1 MSEGLQYKTL
11 KGQRVT
17 MMGLGSHG
25 GGEATARWLVEQ
37 GAEVTITDKRSHLE
51 LAPAIKR
58 LQELPLHYQL
68 GSHDPRH
75 FSECD
80 MVVKNP
86 AVPRSHPLLTP
97 ALCIESDI
105 SLFLAR
111 SPAPTVAITGTKGKS
126 TTAAALAYA
135 LQQMGRSV
143 HLGGNIGRSP
153 LSFLGAVQK
162 NDVVVLE
169 LSSFQLG
176 DLRYAKRL
184 NNAAPLPGWGPKIA
198 LITNIFPD
206 HLNYYATM
214 TEYLNDKAMITGSQS
229 AEDWLIVSGE
239 QKQLSYSDT
248 FLMQSQARRALCI
261 PETTPLA
268 TLSQEWLQKMNCFIY
283 AQDKHQVV
291 IRDGAQEYPVTIH
304 SPLIGAH
311 NTTNLM
317 GALLVMHCLGVP
329 PADSRLFSQFSG
341 LPHRLEYIGSY
352 RGSPIYNDSAATI
365 PDATLASVESCPTA
379 VHLIAGGSDK
389 QLNLEL
395 FCTIAH
401 QDQVAQIYLLEGTAT
416 TRLISAFEKRGINYC
431 GPFPSLE
438 QSVEAL
444 LARCHPPETILLS
457 PGCASFGMFSNEFE
471 RGDRFRTL
479 MQRYLLEETKTPPP
493 R

>member
-1 MSEGLQYKTL
+1 MSGGLQYESL
-11 KGQRVT
+11 KGQRIT

-37 GAEVTITDKRSHLE
+37 GAEVTVTDRRSRTE
-51 LAPAIKR
+51 LAPAIER
-58 LQELPLHYQL
+58 LQGLPLHYQL
-68 GSHDPRH
+68 GGHESRH

-86 AVPRSHPLLTP
+86 AVPRSQPLLAQAP
-97 ALCIESDI
+97 RIESDI

-111 SPAPTVAITGTKGKS
+111 SPASTVAITGTKGKS
-126 TTAAALAYA
+126 TTAAALAHA

-143 HLGGNIGRSP
+143 YLGGNIGRSP
-153 LSFLGAVQK
+153 LSFLEMLHK
-162 NDVVVLE
+162 NDLVVLE

-176 DLRYAKRL
+176 DLRYAPRL
-184 NNAAPLPGWGPKIA
+184 NKATPLPGWPPKIA

-214 TEYLNDKAMITGSQS
+214 SEYLNDKAMITSAQS
-229 AEDWLIVSGE
+229 AKDWLIVSGE
-239 QKQLSYSDT
+239 QRQFSYSDS
-248 FLMQSQARRALCI
+248 FLKQSRARHALCI
-261 PETTPLA
+261 PESTPLA
-268 TLSQEWLQKMNCFIY
+268 TLPQHWLQKMSCFIY
-283 AQDKHQVV
+283 AHNSRQLV
-291 IRDGAQEYPVTIH
+291 IREGAQEYPITIQ

-311 NTTNLM
+311 NTINLM
-317 GALLVMHCLGVP
+317 GALLVMHCLGQ
-329 PADSRLFSQFSG
+329 SLGNSQLFSQFSG

-389 QLNLEL
+389 HLNLEL
-395 FCTIAH
+395 FCTVA
-401 QDQVAQIYLLEGTAT
+401 QQVAQIYLLEGTAT
-416 TRLISAFEKRGINYC
+416 TRLISAFEKRGISYC

-438 QSVEAL
+438 QSVVAL

-457 PGCASFGMFSNEFE
+457 PGCASFGIFTNEFE
-471 RGDRFRTL
+471 RGDRFRRL
-479 MQRYLLEETKTPPP
+479 MQRHLRGTK
-493 R
+493 